1 MTEKKSSPLSI
12 QLAAAVAEINKLKAR
27 IATLLARP
35 LAPTPKPRPQLPPS
49 LRAQHDAL
57 TTPAERQAFLKKHW
71 RALHD
76 SNQYKI

>member
-27 IATLLARP
+27 ITTLLARP

-49 LRAQHDAL
+49 LRDEYSAL
-57 TTPAERQAFLKKHW
+57 ATPAERQAFLKKHW

-76 SNQYKI
+76 SNQ